1 MLKGIDPLLS
11 PELLKVLAEMG
22 HGDAIVVVD
31 ANFTATT
38 LAHGKPVIRLPGI
51 GLQRACAAL
60 LSVFPLGAAAERPV
74 AFMKVSE
81 APEGYVSP
89 LQRSVIALCEAS
101 APPDAQQCEAVERF
115 AFYERVKQAYA
126 IVQTGEMQP
135 YANFLFK
142 KGVISDVPVLG
153 SARPAPCVGEP

>member
-38 LAHGKPVIRLPGI
+38 LGRGKPLIRLPGI
-51 GLQRACAAL
+51 GLQRACEAV
-60 LSVFPLGAAAERPV
+60 LSVFPLGTAAEQPV
-74 AFMKVSE
+74 ACMKVSDR
-81 APEGYVSP
+81 PEGYISP
-89 LQRSVIALCEAS
+89 LQRSVIELCAALGS
-101 APPDAQQCEAVERF
+101 AGAQHCEAVERF

-142 KGVISDVPVLG
+142 KGVISDALAV
-153 SARPAPCVGEP
+153 